1 MMREEQPQ
9 CEVQQMSTWHSF
21 YFHCPFSTKHA
32 ALSNLKCYHAD
43 SGFFAIDFSGEV
55 PADISNLVKQEE
67 EDEEQWLSS
76 SSRSSSTPWCLS
88 GLLGG
93 RLRYDQ
99 TGKSQNGNEI
109 SR

>member
-55 PADISNLVKQEE
+55 PWKMNGLNMHMVLE
-67 EDEEQWLSS
+67 
-76 SSRSSSTPWCLS
+76 SSR
-88 GLLGG
+88 
-93 RLRYDQ
+93 RRRM
-99 TGKSQNGNEI
+99 KSNG
-109 SR
+109 